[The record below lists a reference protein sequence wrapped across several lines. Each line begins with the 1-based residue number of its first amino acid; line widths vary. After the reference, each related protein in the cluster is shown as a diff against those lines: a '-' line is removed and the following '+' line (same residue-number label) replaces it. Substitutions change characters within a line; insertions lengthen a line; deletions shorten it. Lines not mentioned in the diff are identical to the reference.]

1 MTRQVTDQLYIEL
14 DYFTPEEY
22 YVYTAEAAVALSAS
36 ATLDA
41 SVVRIK
47 QFDSSIVS
55 ESTLACTIS
64 HIEGADLQAFTNAS
78 LSAQATVTKS
88 TSATLSSEFAQIAGV
103 GKIVQGSVNT
113 ITRTPK
119 TITANGNAQ
128 VSTVQKKFGAGSIV
142 FDGSGDYLTIP
153 SNIDF
158 AYGTGAFTIEM
169 WVYRTAGGANQVLTD
184 QRTAA
189 PTNYAPV
196 VFINASNA
204 LQYNDGNSSVITGAT
219 TVPLNAWSHVVLS
232 RSGTSTRL
240 FLNGVQQGSTYSDS
254 RNYIQTPVTIGSRF
268 NNTQNFN
275 GFIDDLR
282 ISKGVAR
289 YTANFTAPIAA
300 FVNDADTVL
309 LVHGDTDITDDT
321 GEVSGLIISTSLSA
335 QADRTRD
342 TSSTLTTEFT
352 FLSSPDIITP
362 TGELKEFAADLTS
375 AFAQAQTV
383 AVFKDMA
390 ADLVVESVFN
400 PGGVERTRGFA
411 SALSTEFAQQAV
423 IGKIVQGACAFDA
436 LFSPS
441 MTVNAITNTFA
452 VLDSTSA
459 LTTVVNANRSADI
472 ALSSIVNQ
480 SLQGDRLRGY
490 VINATS
496 QFEFDV
502 QYVNQVPAEANL
514 SVEFAQTTDVA
525 RNRSSAVS
533 LSSQFAQS
541 TQASRTRNLISSQSA
556 VFAQSTQASRTKQA
570 QAQLQAF
577 NTQVTVGDRIA
588 TRDFFVTALDVA
600 GIASANPLTKN
611 TDSVSDSTG
620 YVYSAGV
627 ELTTDVAG
635 TEDDFTIILTKH
647 TPQGHIVW
655 QKALGTF
662 QVASPTLRLQVDG
675 SKLYVTLGMFDNGT
689 TWQFRLAQLETSSGA
704 HNWTRRVTFITNQG
718 GFLCDTKVYNNVIY
732 ILTGSAQ
739 RGAVVHG
746 FNASGTQVFES
757 GVNLTGG
764 NAFAP
769 QEYARF
775 DINSTGIYI
784 ALREEST
791 LYAGGIIARLSL
803 DGNTVTS
810 RKVNQF
816 EPHVIRVDSSGNM
829 YVMGRYNVTPNNTY
843 ALIKLNSSF
852 VYQWGKKGF
861 ANSADINNFV
871 LNNDGNLVMYKN
883 QKTEFVVLNTSGEP
897 VTGGSLRVLNNVG
910 SVSTTFHAYNIQ
922 VDAAGWLQ
930 VSGAWTRLGTSEFI
944 TAQIQHD
951 LSEPAFVQP
960 IIETFRD
967 NTNFSLEWTK
977 SYSFSATDLTET
989 VSTVSATTS
998 GDGGQGVTQPSTT
1011 VTDIAYDEIAL
1022 FIRVLS
1028 GTISL
1033 TSTFAQQANNTRIRS
1048 AQATLSTAFTSA
1060 TQAVKTARSTTTL
1073 SALATMVPN
1082 GGYIKG
1088 AEALLASQATVTAQ
1102 PLRIK
1107 QLASQQQALTAL
1119 SVQPIYFE
1127 GATASLT
1134 AETTISCNLGLI
1146 KQFAINLEAFNT
1158 QLTAVNKV
1166 GRGLIQLDVVVE
1178 QTTQAV
1184 KTVTT
1189 PVTLSTQALQTTQ
1202 ASVQRSA
1209 QALLQVEV
1217 QVQADNGRIKLAE
1230 VNINV
1235 QATANITTDLSRI
1248 RSTSA
1253 DLALQAQV
1261 QINSVKTAQAQA
1273 LLEAVNNLD
1282 IQAVRTRLAQAQ
1294 LQLLAQVQAP
1304 AVKTARTQLT
1314 LQAFNTQLVSGQVLN
1329 YDPLMTIMVPREQ
1342 RQAMILE
1349 ETLLLMVKQESRV
1362 NMVRKI
1368 MQ

>member
-22 YVYTAEAAVALSAS
+22 YVYTAEAQVALSAS
-36 ATLDA
+36 A
-41 SVVRIK
+41 SV
-47 QFDSSIVS
+47 S
-55 ESTLACTIS
+55 CTIS
-64 HIEGADLQAFTNAS
+64 HIEGADLQAFNTAS
-78 LSAQATVTKS
+78 LSADVGVIKSASSTLNASTTVS
-88 TSATLSSEFAQIAGV
+88 VQGQLFVFRSASLTSAFAQ
-103 GKIVQGSVNT
+103 
-113 ITRTPK
+113 
-119 TITANGNAQ
+119 
-128 VSTVQKKFGAGSIV
+128 
-142 FDGSGDYLTIP
+142 
-153 SNIDF
+153 
-158 AYGTGAFTIEM
+158 
-169 WVYRTAGGANQVLTD
+169 
-184 QRTAA
+184 
-189 PTNYAPV
+189 
-196 VFINASNA
+196 
-204 LQYNDGNSSVITGAT
+204 T
-219 TVPLNAWSHVVLS
+219 TVANK
-232 RSGTSTRL
+232 
-240 FLNGVQQGSTYSDS
+240 
-254 RNYIQTPVTIGSRF
+254 I
-268 NNTQNFN
+268 
-275 GFIDDLR
+275 IDD
-282 ISKGVAR
+282 
-289 YTANFTAPIAA
+289 
-300 FVNDADTVL
+300 
-309 LVHGDTDITDDT
+309 
-321 GEVSGLIISTSLSA
+321 
-335 QADRTRD
+335 
-342 TSSTLTTEFT
+342 SSTLTSAFS
-352 FLSSPDIITP
+352 LLGLPDIITP
-362 TGELKEFAADLTS
+362 TGELKEFAAALTS
-375 AFAQAQTV
+375 AFTQAQTV
-383 AVFKDMA
+383 KLTKDFG
-390 ADLVVESVFN
+390 ADLVLDSVCD
-400 PGGVERTRGFA
+400 PDGVQRTRGFA
-411 SALSTEFAQQAV
+411 SALSTEFAQQTLV
-423 IGKIVQGACAFDA
+423 GKIVQGACAFDA

-441 MTVNAITNTFA
+441 MTVNAVRNTFA

-490 VINATS
+490 VSALSASTSLTS
-496 QFEFDV
+496 Q
-502 QYVNQVPAEANL
+502 AERSRATAVTL
-514 SVEFAQTTDVA
+514 TAAFAQTT
-525 RNRSSAVS
+525 
-533 LSSQFAQS
+533 QI
-541 TQASRTRNLISSQSA
+541 SRTRQLQSSLNSA
-556 VFAQSTQASRTKQA
+556 FTATTNAITVKQA

-655 QKALGTF
+655 QKSLGIY

-675 SKLYVTLGMFDNGT
+675 NKIYVTLGMFDNGT
-689 TWQFRLAQLETSSGA
+689 TWQFRVAQLETSSGA

-746 FNASGTQVFES
+746 FNALGTQVFES

-791 LYAGGIIARLSL
+791 LFAGGIIARLSL
-803 DGNTVTS
+803 DGSTVTS

-883 QKTEFVVLNTSGEP
+883 QKTEFVVLDTSGAAI
-897 VTGGSLRVLNNVG
+897 TGGSLRVLNNVG

-922 VDAAGWLQ
+922 VDTEGWLQ
-930 VSGAWTRLGTSEFI
+930 VSGAWTRSGTSEFI

-960 IIETFRD
+960 IIATFRD
-967 NTNFSLEWTK
+967 NTNYSLEWTK

-998 GDGGQGVTQPSTT
+998 SDGGQGVTQPSTT
-1011 VTDIAYDEIAL
+1011 VTDTAYDEIAL

-1033 TSTFAQQANNTRIRS
+1033 TSSFAQQANNTRIRR
-1048 AQATLSTAFTSA
+1048 AQATLSTAVTA
-1060 TQAVKTARSTTTL
+1060 TITAVKTARSTTTL
-1073 SALATMVPN
+1073 SALATIVPN

-1088 AEALLASQATVTAQ
+1088 AEAVLVSQATVTAQ

-1107 QLASQQQALTAL
+1107 QLASAQTVNAQ
-1119 SVQPIYFE
+1119 VFVEPIYFE
-1127 GATASLT
+1127 GGGASLN
-1134 AETTISCNLGLI
+1134 AETNIACNLGLI
-1146 KQFAINLEAFNT
+1146 KQFAITLQAFNT
-1158 QLTAVNKV
+1158 QLSAVNKV
-1166 GRGLIQLDVVVE
+1166 GRGIIQLDVVTA

-1184 KTVTT
+1184 KTVR
-1189 PVTLSTQALQTTQ
+1189 TQAQFTNTL
-1202 ASVQRSA
+1202 VQVTEGNVRRSA
-1209 QALLQVEV
+1209 QVNMQAQVQVEANNGRV
-1217 QVQADNGRIKLAE
+1217 KTADVSMTVQASAS
-1230 VNINV
+1230 
-1235 QATANITTDLSRI
+1235 ITTNLSRI
-1248 RSTSA
+1248 RSSTA
-1253 DLALQAQV
+1253 QLTLQAQLV
-1261 QINSVKTAQAQA
+1261 STSVKTVRAQA
-1273 LLEAVNNLD
+1273 LVQSAAQIVAPLAR
-1282 IQAVRTRLAQAQ
+1282 IRLVQVQ
-1294 LQLLAQVQAP
+1294 LQVLAQVQAP

-1314 LQAFNTQLVSGQVLN
+1314 LQAFNTQLASGQVLN

-1349 ETLLLMVKQESRV
+1349 ETLLLRVKQESRV